1 MITNGQWKENESNCK
16 CQQSRLKESIK
27 ALNTTDGMPCWWF
40 KPRYHIFNVF
50 SDDLRKRRK
59 WKKEKMPK
67 SDNCILVKNAERKN
81 QFYSKMSKIR
91 FLLRSF
97 KDFQSFLKT
106 SLKQMKIKIK
116 SIHLFAYSF
125 HYCNV

>member
-1 MITNGQWKENESNCK
+1 MVNEKRMKVIVNVSKVDWK
-16 CQQSRLKESIK
+16 K
-27 ALNTTDGMPCWWF
+27 ALKF

-81 QFYSKMSKIR
+81 QFYSKMSKIS

-97 KDFQSFLKT
+97 KDFQSFFENLFKT
-106 SLKQMKIKIK
+106 DED
-116 SIHLFAYSF
+116 
-125 HYCNV
+125 